1 MTQDLVPEPKVDSR
15 YRVRENLRHAQP
27 FLATFYNFSLL
38 LVWRLRL
45 DCPNC
50 HESFRSEGARPRGVS
65 RPQPPAGAARERSR
79 LAHHPRRKG
88 FADAGRCAR
97 YSAARRSFIQ
107 LVERGLARR
116 VALWTCNR
124 L

>member
-50 HESFRSEGARPRGVS
+50 HESFRSEGARPSGVS
-65 RPQPPAGAARERSR
+65 RPHPPACAARERAR
-79 LAHHPRRKG
+79 LAHDPRSKG
-88 FADAGRCAR
+88 LADAVRCGRD
-97 YSAARRSFIQ
+97 SAARRSFVQ
-107 LVERGLARR
+107 LVDRGL
-116 VALWTCNR
+116 
-124 L
+124 